1 LSRTTA
7 EAEPSEP
14 LSDQPPPGD
23 DHAFFGQPRGL
34 LTLSG
39 LEVWERFSFL
49 GMQAILVLYFADT
62 VAHGGLGMSAGTA
75 ASVSA
80 AYGTLV
86 YLVSVG
92 GGWLADRILGSYR
105 AVLYG
110 GILIACGH
118 YAMAVP
124 TAAMTWVGLG
134 LISAGTGLVKPN
146 VATMVGK
153 LYRTDD
159 ERRDAGFA
167 LYYMGINIGAF
178 AGPLV
183 TGWLGDHKGWHWGFS
198 AAAIGMTFGLIQY
211 VAGRRHLAGRKHSAE
226 YALPPEG
233 MRRAVRMMIAGA
245 VVVAA
250 LAVILVWAG
259 RLTMGRFVDALTLVS
274 VIAPVVYFAVMFRSP
289 RVSAEER
296 GRLKPYVVLFLAS
309 VVFNFILFQAYSTM
323 ILLAS
328 TNARTEILGFHFPAA
343 WYASALGAFEVAL
356 APVVAGLWARMGPRQ
371 PHASNKIAFGV
382 ILGGLS
388 FLLMVIPTSGHS
400 GDTYKMAAWWIVG
413 SYLLL
418 GLGDILLETSGMSAT
433 TKLAPK
439 AFSSQTMSLWFLSLA
454 LANGIQAQT
463 VKLYGEVSNP
473 AYFGVNGAIAV
484 VIGLAVIAL
493 APWLR
498 RTMHPVH

>member
-1 LSRTTA
+1 MSRTAADT
-7 EAEPSEP
+7 EPA
-14 LSDQPPPGD
+14 QPPPAD

-34 LTLSG
+34 MTLSG

-62 VAHGGLGMSAGTA
+62 VANGGMGMEAGTA

-86 YLVSVG
+86 YLVSVA

-110 GILIACGH
+110 GVLIACGH

-124 TAAMTWVGLG
+124 TDAMTWVGLG
-134 LISAGTGLVKPN
+134 LISAGTGLLKPN

-178 AGPLV
+178 LGPLI
-183 TGWLGDHKGWHWGFS
+183 TGWLGDHASWHWGFS
-198 AAAIGMTFGLIQY
+198 AAAFGMTLGLVQY
-211 VAGRRHLAGRKHSAE
+211 VAGRRHLAGRKHAAE
-226 YALPPEG
+226 FALAPGP
-233 MRRAVRMMIAGA
+233 MRRAVLLIVVGA

-250 LAVILVWAG
+250 VATALALAG
-259 RLTMGRFVDALTLVS
+259 WLTMDRFVDVLTLIS

-289 RVSAEER
+289 RVTHEER
-296 GRLKPYVVLFLAS
+296 GRLRPYVVLFLAS

-323 ILLAS
+323 MLLAS
-328 TNARTEILGFHFPAA
+328 ANARTEIFGFHFPAS
-343 WYASALGAFEVAL
+343 WYASALGAFEVLL
-356 APVVAGLWARMGPRQ
+356 APVVAAVWARMGTRQ
-371 PHASNKIAFGV
+371 PHASNKIAIGV

-388 FLLMVIPTSGHS
+388 FLLMVLPTSGHT

-439 AFSSQTMSLWFLSLA
+439 AFASQTMALWFLSLA
-454 LANGIQAQT
+454 LANGVQAQI

-484 VIGLAVIAL
+484 VAGVAVIAA

>member
-1 LSRTTA
+1 MSHTA
-7 EAEPSEP
+7 TDTEPA
-14 LSDQPPPGD
+14 QPPPGD

-34 LTLSG
+34 MTLSG

-62 VAHGGLGMSAGTA
+62 VANGGMGMEAGTA

-86 YLVSVG
+86 YLVSVA

-110 GILIACGH
+110 GILIAIGH

-124 TAAMTWVGLG
+124 TDAMTWVGLG
-134 LISAGTGLVKPN
+134 LISAGTGLLKPN

-178 AGPLV
+178 LGPLV
-183 TGWLGDHKGWHWGFS
+183 TGWLGDHASWHWGFS
-198 AAAIGMTFGLIQY
+198 AAAFGMTLGLIQY
-211 VAGRRHLAGRKHSAE
+211 VLGRRHLAGRKNTAE
-226 YALPPEG
+226 FALAPAP
-233 MRRAVRMMIAGA
+233 MRRAVRLIVIG
-245 VVVAA
+245 VLVFAA
-250 LAVILVWAG
+250 LATALALAG
-259 RLTMGRFVDALTLVS
+259 WLTMDRFVDLLTLIS
-274 VIAPVVYFAVMFRSP
+274 VIAPVVYFVVMFRSP

-296 GRLKPYVVLFLAS
+296 GRLRPYVVLFLAS

-323 ILLAS
+323 MLLAS
-328 TNARTEILGFHFPAA
+328 TNARTEIFGFHFPAS

-356 APVVAGLWARMGPRQ
+356 APVVAAVWARMGPRQ
-371 PHASNKIAFGV
+371 PHASNKIAIGV

-388 FLLMVIPTSGHS
+388 FLLMVLPTSGHS
-400 GDTYKMAAWWIVG
+400 DDTYKMAAWWIVG

-439 AFSSQTMSLWFLSLA
+439 AFASQTMALWFLSLA
-454 LANGIQAQT
+454 LANGIQAQI

-484 VIGLAVIAL
+484 VAGVAVVAA
-493 APWLR
+493 APWLK

>member
-1 LSRTTA
+1 MSHATPTT
-7 EAEPSEP
+7 EPEGP
-14 LSDQPPPGD
+14 APED

-34 LTLSG
+34 MTLSG

-49 GMQAILVLYFADT
+49 GMQAILVLFFADS
-62 VAHGGLGMSAGTA
+62 VANEGLGMDPGTA

-86 YLVSVG
+86 YLVSVA

-118 YAMAVP
+118 YSMAVP
-124 TAAMTWVGLG
+124 TATMTWVGLG
-134 LISAGTGLVKPN
+134 LISAGTGLLKPN
-146 VATMVGK
+146 VASMVGK
-153 LYRTDD
+153 LYRTED

-178 AGPLV
+178 AGPLI
-183 TGWLGDHKGWHWGFS
+183 TGWLGDHVGWHWGFS
-198 AAAIGMTFGLIQY
+198 AAAVGMTLGLIQY
-211 VAGRRHLAGRKHSAE
+211 VAGRRHLAGRKHAAE
-226 YALPPEG
+226 YALAPSP
-233 MRRAVRMMIAGA
+233 MRRAVLLIVLGI

-250 LAVILVWAG
+250 VATALALAG
-259 RLTMGRFVDALTLVS
+259 WLTMDRFVDVLTLVS
-274 VIAPVVYFAVMFRSP
+274 VIAPVVYFVVMFRSP
-289 RVSAEER
+289 RVSPEER
-296 GRLKPYVVLFLAS
+296 GRLRPYVVLFLAS

-323 ILLAS
+323 MLLAS
-328 TNARTEILGFHFPAA
+328 TNARTEIFGYHFPAS

-356 APVVAGLWARMGPRQ
+356 APVVAAVWARMGPRQ
-371 PHASNKIAFGV
+371 PHASNKIAIGV

-388 FLLMVIPTSGHS
+388 FLLMVLPTSGHAD
-400 GDTYKMAAWWIVG
+400 DTYEMAAWWIVG

-433 TKLAPK
+433 TKLAPR
-439 AFSSQTMSLWFLSLA
+439 AFASQTMALWFLSLA
-454 LANGIQAQT
+454 LANGIQAQI

-473 AYFGVNGAIAV
+473 AYFGVNGAVAV
-484 VIGLAVIAL
+484 LAGVAVIAA

-498 RTMHPVH
+498 RTMHPVR

>member
-1 LSRTTA
+1 MSRTTA
-7 EAEPSEP
+7 EAEPNEP

-211 VAGRRHLAGRKHSAE
+211 VAGRRHLAGRKHAAE

-245 VVVAA
+245 VVVAV

-259 RLTMGRFVDALTLVS
+259 WLTMDRFVDVLTVIS

-328 TNARTEILGFHFPAA
+328 TNARTEILGFHFPAS

>member
-1 LSRTTA
+1 MSHATTTN
-7 EAEPSEP
+7 EPDGPAPE
-14 LSDQPPPGD
+14 D

-34 LTLSG
+34 MTLSG

-49 GMQAILVLYFADT
+49 GMQAILVLFFADS
-62 VAHGGLGMSAGTA
+62 VANDGLGMDPGTA

-86 YLVSVG
+86 YLVSVA

-110 GILIACGH
+110 GVLIACGH

-124 TAAMTWVGLG
+124 TATMTWVGLG
-134 LISAGTGLVKPN
+134 LISAGTGLLKPN
-146 VATMVGK
+146 VASMVGK
-153 LYRTDD
+153 LYRTED

-178 AGPLV
+178 AGPLI
-183 TGWLGDHKGWHWGFS
+183 TGWLGDHAGWHWGFS
-198 AAAIGMTFGLIQY
+198 AAAFGMTLGLIQY
-211 VAGRRHLAGRKHSAE
+211 VAGRRHLAGRKRAAE
-226 YALPPEG
+226 YALAPGP
-233 MRRAVRMMIAGA
+233 MRRAVLLIVGGV
-245 VVVAA
+245 VVVAVVATA
-250 LAVILVWAG
+250 LALAG
-259 RLTMGRFVDALTLVS
+259 LLTMDRFVDVLTLVS
-274 VIAPVVYFAVMFRSP
+274 VIAPVVYFVVMFRSP
-289 RVSAEER
+289 RVTTEER
-296 GRLKPYVVLFLAS
+296 GRLRPYVVLFLAS

-323 ILLAS
+323 MLLAS
-328 TNARTEILGFHFPAA
+328 TNARTEIFGFHFPAS

-356 APVVAGLWARMGPRQ
+356 APVVAAVWARMGTRQ
-371 PHASNKIAFGV
+371 PHASNKIAIGV

-388 FLLMVIPTSGHS
+388 FLLMVLPTSGHAD
-400 GDTYKMAAWWIVG
+400 GTYRMAAWWIVG

-439 AFSSQTMSLWFLSLA
+439 AFASQTMALWFLSLA
-454 LANGIQAQT
+454 LANGIQAQI

-473 AYFGVNGAIAV
+473 AYFGVNGAVAV
-484 VIGLAVIAL
+484 LAGVAVIAA
-493 APWLR
+493 APWLK

>member
-1 LSRTTA
+1 MSHPAADT
-7 EAEPSEP
+7 EPA
-14 LSDQPPPGD
+14 QPPPAD

-34 LTLSG
+34 MTLSG

-62 VAHGGLGMSAGTA
+62 VANGGMGMEAGTA

-86 YLVSVG
+86 YLVSVA

-124 TAAMTWVGLG
+124 TDAMTWVGLG
-134 LISAGTGLVKPN
+134 LISAGTGLLKPN

-178 AGPLV
+178 LGPLI
-183 TGWLGDHKGWHWGFS
+183 TGWLGDHASWHWGFS
-198 AAAIGMTFGLIQY
+198 AAAFGMTLGLIQY
-211 VAGRRHLAGRKHSAE
+211 VAGRRHLAGRKHAAE
-226 YALPPEG
+226 YALAPGP
-233 MRRAVRMMIAGA
+233 MRRAVLLIAVGA

-250 LAVILVWAG
+250 VATALALAG
-259 RLTMGRFVDALTLVS
+259 WLTMDRFVDVLTLIS
-274 VIAPVVYFAVMFRSP
+274 VIAPVVYFVVMFRSP
-289 RVSAEER
+289 RVTHEER
-296 GRLKPYVVLFLAS
+296 GRLRPYVVLFLAS

-323 ILLAS
+323 MLLAS
-328 TNARTEILGFHFPAA
+328 TNARTEIFGFHFPAS
-343 WYASALGAFEVAL
+343 WYASALGAFEVLL
-356 APVVAGLWARMGPRQ
+356 APVVAAVWARMGPRQ
-371 PHASNKIAFGV
+371 PHASNKIAIGV

-388 FLLMVIPTSGHS
+388 FLLMVLPTSGHS

-439 AFSSQTMSLWFLSLA
+439 AFASQTMALWFLSLA
-454 LANGIQAQT
+454 LANGIQAQI

-473 AYFGVNGAIAV
+473 AYFGVNGAVAV
-484 VIGLAVIAL
+484 VAGVAVIAA
-493 APWLR
+493 APWLK

>member
-1 LSRTTA
+1 MSHATTGT
-7 EAEPSEP
+7 EPT
-14 LSDQPPPGD
+14 QPPPED
-23 DHAFFGQPRGL
+23 DTAFFGQPRGL
-34 LTLSG
+34 MTLSG

-49 GMQAILVLYFADT
+49 GMQAILVLFFADK
-62 VAHGGLGMSAGTA
+62 VSNGGMGMDPGTA

-86 YLVSVG
+86 YLVSVA

-118 YAMAVP
+118 YSMAVP
-124 TAAMTWVGLG
+124 TDTMTWVGLG
-134 LISAGTGLVKPN
+134 LISAGTGLLKPN
-146 VATMVGK
+146 VASMVGK
-153 LYRTDD
+153 LYGTED

-183 TGWLGDHKGWHWGFS
+183 TGWLGDHASWHWGFS
-198 AAAIGMTFGLIQY
+198 AAAFGMTLGLIQY
-211 VAGRRHLAGRKHSAE
+211 VAGRRHLAGRKHAAE
-226 YALPPEG
+226 YALAPGP
-233 MRRAVRMMIAGA
+233 MRRAVLTIVAGA
-245 VVVAA
+245 VVVALVATA
-250 LAVILVWAG
+250 LTLAG
-259 RLTMGRFVDALTLVS
+259 WLTMDRFVDVLTVIS
-274 VIAPVVYFAVMFRSP
+274 VIAPVVYFVVMFRSP
-289 RVSAEER
+289 RVTAEER
-296 GRLKPYVVLFLAS
+296 GRLRPYVVLFLAS

-328 TNARTEILGFHFPAA
+328 TNARTEIFGFHFPAS

-356 APVVAGLWARMGPRQ
+356 APVVATVWARMGPRQ
-371 PHASNKIAFGV
+371 PHASNKIAIGV

-388 FLLMVIPTSGHS
+388 FLLMVLPTSGHAD
-400 GDTYKMAAWWIVG
+400 DTYTMAAWWIAG

-418 GLGDILLETSGMSAT
+418 GLGDILVETSGMSAT

-439 AFSSQTMSLWFLSLA
+439 AFASQTMALWFLSLA
-454 LANGIQAQT
+454 LANGIQSQI

-484 VIGLAVIAL
+484 VAGLAVIAA
-493 APWLR
+493 APWLK